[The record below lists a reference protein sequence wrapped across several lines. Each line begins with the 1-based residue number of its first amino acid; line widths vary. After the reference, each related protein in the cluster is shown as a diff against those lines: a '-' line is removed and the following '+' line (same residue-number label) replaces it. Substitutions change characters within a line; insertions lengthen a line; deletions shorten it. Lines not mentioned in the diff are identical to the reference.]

1 MGCGESKSDAVD
13 TGEVR
18 LVEARARV
26 DAELERIEQ
35 EGQAKTKEAQEL
47 VEAKIERIKQSD
59 SAWTIESFA
68 LQVSAFLPWQYQFL
82 GSTSS
87 FLSST

>member
-13 TGEVR
+13 AGEVR

-35 EGQAKTKEAQEL
+35 EGQAKIKEAQEL
-47 VEAKIERIKQSD
+47 VEAKIERIKQSG

-68 LQVSAFLPWQYQFL
+68 ASL
-82 GSTSS
+82 GVAD
-87 FLSST
+87 LGAHRKCELGRPIHRAV